1 MRKIALIPPLCGL
14 LLLAGCST
22 EKPFVLSDYR
32 AHQRGV
38 VQACYSEDKGSL
50 EDTTKLAENICK
62 EFDRT
67 AKLQLLQPYQCTWT
81 APVMATYSCV
91 PRPGETPA
99 PILLHNA
106 PMRHDTPLPPF

>member
-1 MRKIALIPPLCGL
+1 MRKFALIPPLSGL
-14 LLLAGCST
+14 LLLAACST
-22 EKPFVLSDYR
+22 EKPFILSDYR

-38 VQACYSEDKGSL
+38 VQACYSEEKGTL
-50 EDTTKLAENICK
+50 EQTTALAENICK

-67 AKLQLLQPYQCTWT
+67 ATLQLLQPYQCSWS
-81 APVMATYSCV
+81 APVLATYSCQA
-91 PRPGETPA
+91 RPGESPA